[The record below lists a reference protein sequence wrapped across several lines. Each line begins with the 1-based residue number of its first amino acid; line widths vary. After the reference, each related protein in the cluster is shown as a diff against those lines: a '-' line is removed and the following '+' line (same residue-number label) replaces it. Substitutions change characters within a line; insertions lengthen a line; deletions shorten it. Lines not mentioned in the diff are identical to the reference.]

1 MLSCPDGE
9 EKADYG
15 NSGSNPK
22 KPDARPPELAV
33 EPRQGTR
40 GIERRM
46 ITIRK
51 VRARTIGQAAGSRRW
66 VVLVSAALIRQYKI
80 KAIHTTGKKDS
91 KSHIIQD
98 LLTLGFL

>member
-33 EPRQGTR
+33 EPRQR
-40 GIERRM
+40 DARYREEDDHDQE
-46 ITIRK
+46 
-51 VRARTIGQAAGSRRW
+51 VRARRMGQAAGSRRW
-66 VVLVSAALIRQYKI
+66 VVLVSAVLIRQYKI

-91 KSHIIQD
+91 KNHIIQD
-98 LLTLGFL
+98 LRTLEFL